1 MISVLGVDI
10 GGTKIAA
17 GPVDRAGTI
26 LAPPLVEPSCKES
39 GGAFVSGLEA
49 TLRRALS
56 EFRDFSPGVIGLACA
71 GNVDFARG
79 VMVTSPNLPL
89 LEVPLAGLM
98 RDALGMPVTLDND
111 AKAAMLAEAVCGA
124 AAGLRHVVMLTLGTG
139 IGGGLFLDGRVYR
152 GAWGGAGEMGHTM
165 AQKGGLLCGCGTH
178 GCLEMY
184 ASGRALARYAAER
197 AGDRE
202 ADPEGTL
209 LALRDQGELWGGE
222 VTRLAR
228 EGYPGALAAVAELA
242 GWLGVG
248 LVNVSNVFSP
258 EMIVVGGGV
267 AELGGMLLEPAT
279 KYMREN
285 AMAPG
290 SDTVRVAPA
299 QLGNDAGLVGAG
311 LSAWRAAGNEAAGA
325 PSPAGG

>member
-1 MISVLGVDI
+1 LISVLGVDI
-10 GGTKIAA
+10 GGTKVAA
-17 GPVDRAGTI
+17 GPVDQAGTI
-26 LAPPLVEPSCKES
+26 LAPPLVEPSCTES
-39 GGAFVSGLEA
+39 GDSFVSGLEA
-49 TLRRALS
+49 TVRRALS

-79 VMVTSPNLPL
+79 VMITSPNLPL
-89 LEVPLAGLM
+89 IEVPLVALM
-98 RDALGMPVTLDND
+98 REALGMPVTLDND
-111 AKAAMLAEAVCGA
+111 AKAAVLAEAVCGA
-124 AAGLRHVVMLTLGTG
+124 AAGHRHVVMLTLGTG

-152 GAWGGAGEMGHTM
+152 GAEGGAGELGHTM

-209 LALRDQGELWGGE
+209 LLLRERGELGGGA
-222 VTRLAR
+222 VAQLAR
-228 EGYPGALAAVAELA
+228 QGYPGALAAVAELA
-242 GWLGVG
+242 GWLGVA
-248 LVNVSNVFSP
+248 LVNVSNVFCP

-290 SDTVRVAPA
+290 RDTVRVAPA
-299 QLGNDAGLVGAG
+299 QLGNKAGLVGAG
-311 LSAWRAAGNEAAGA
+311 LSAWQAAEA
-325 PSPAGG
+325 PSLARA

>member
-10 GGTKIAA
+10 GGTKVAA
-17 GPVDRAGTI
+17 GPVNQEGAL
-26 LAPPLVEPSCKES
+26 LAIPLVEPSCTES
-39 GGAFVSGLEA
+39 TAAFVAGLKA

-89 LEVPLAGLM
+89 VEVPLAGLM
-98 RDALGMPVTLDND
+98 RDELGMPVVLDND
-111 AKAAMLAEAVCGA
+111 AKAAVLAESVCGA

-152 GAWGGAGEMGHTM
+152 GAWGGAGELGHTL
-165 AQKGGLLCGCGTH
+165 AQRDGLLCGCGAH

-209 LALRDQGELWGGE
+209 LSLREQGELGGGE
-222 VTRLAR
+222 VTQLAR
-228 EGYPGALAAVAELA
+228 ADYPGALAAVAELA

-248 LVNVSNVFSP
+248 LVSVSNVFSP
-258 EMIVVGGGV
+258 EVIVVGGGV
-267 AELGGMLLEPAT
+267 AELGGRLLEPAT

-290 SDTVRVAPA
+290 CDMVRVAPA
-299 QLGNDAGLVGAG
+299 RLGNEAGLVGAG
-311 LSAWRAAGNEAAGA
+311 LGAWRATGGEAAAA
-325 PSPAGG
+325 PASAGR

>member
-10 GGTKIAA
+10 GGTKIAV
-17 GPVDRAGTI
+17 GPVDQAGTL
-26 LAPPLVEPSCKES
+26 LAPPLVEPSCTES
-39 GGAFVSGLEA
+39 TATFVRGLEA
-49 TLRRALS
+49 TLRRALG
-56 EFRDFSPGVIGLACA
+56 EFREFSPGVIGLACA

-89 LEVPLAGLM
+89 AEVPLAGLM
-98 RDALGMPVTLDND
+98 RDALGIPVTLDND
-111 AKAAMLAEAVCGA
+111 AKAAVLAEAVCGA

-152 GAWGGAGEMGHTM
+152 GAWGGAGELGHTL
-165 AQKGGLLCGCGTH
+165 ALRDGLLCGCGNH

-209 LALRDQGELWGGE
+209 LALQDKGELSGE
-222 VTRLAR
+222 AVTSLAR
-228 EGYPGALAAVAELA
+228 QGYPGALAAVAELA
-242 GWLGVG
+242 GWLGIG

-258 EMIVVGGGV
+258 EMIVVGGGA

-279 KYMREN
+279 RYMREN

-290 SDTVRVAPA
+290 CDLVRVAPA
-299 QLGNDAGLVGAG
+299 QLGNEAGLVGAG
-311 LSAWRAAGNEAAGA
+311 LSAWQSAGCEAAAA
-325 PSPAGG
+325 PAPAGR